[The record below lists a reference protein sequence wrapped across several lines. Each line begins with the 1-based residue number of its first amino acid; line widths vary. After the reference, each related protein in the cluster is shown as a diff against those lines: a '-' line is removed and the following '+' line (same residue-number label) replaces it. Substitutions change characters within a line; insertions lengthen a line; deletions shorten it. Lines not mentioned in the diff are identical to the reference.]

1 MSVRAAIC
9 LSQVVFVGASSCAL
23 KYERLRVVQVY
34 APELT
39 QHISACGVFNYI
51 PTALHVSFVFVIFQN
66 INNTSILVNYAS
78 HSCLTIMP
86 NMRNG
91 MLCTW

>member
-66 INNTSILVNYAS
+66 INNTSILIMAVNNVRHIHTLVLAVIY
-78 HSCLTIMP
+78 
-86 NMRNG
+86 R
-91 MLCTW
+91 